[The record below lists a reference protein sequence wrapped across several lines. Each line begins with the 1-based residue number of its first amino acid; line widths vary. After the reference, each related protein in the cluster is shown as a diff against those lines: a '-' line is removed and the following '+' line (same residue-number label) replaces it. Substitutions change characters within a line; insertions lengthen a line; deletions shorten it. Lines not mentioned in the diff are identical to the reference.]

1 MQYLFTKRDIQSLL
15 RQAKD
20 FLDEK
25 NVKNAK
31 FSAEVLLSYVLK
43 IKKSDLFLNFDK
55 TISKEF
61 IQKYEYL
68 INRRSKK
75 EPIDYIIGKIDFYG
89 CEVLVDK
96 NVLIP
101 RVETEILVD
110 LICKNLEKEDLD
122 NKILIDI
129 CTGSGAIAIA
139 IKKRFPKL
147 KVYGVDI
154 SKKALE
160 IAKKNAHLNNVNIFF
175 KIGDLLSPLE
185 NIRAD
190 FIVSNPPYVSEIEY
204 KTLDDDVKYFE
215 PKKALIAKDG
225 GLEFYKKI
233 EKQIFKYTKSKAK
246 LFFEIGYSQKKDVL
260 NIFSDK
266 KYVLKQVIKDFSKKD
281 RFFFV
286 EIE

>member
-1 MQYLFTKRDIQSLL
+1 MKNFQS
-15 RQAKD
+15 KD
-20 FLDEK
+20 MLSVLKSAIEFLDDK
-25 NVKNAK
+25 NIKNAK
-31 FSAEVLLSYVLK
+31 ISAETLLAHVLK
-43 IKKSDLFLNFDK
+43 IKKNDLFLNFDK
-55 TISKEF
+55 TLLNEELKNFEKL
-61 IQKYEYL
+61 IQ
-68 INRRSKK
+68 RRSKK
-75 EPIDYIIGKIDFYG
+75 EPVEYIIGKIDFYG
-89 CEVLVDK
+89 CEIIVDK

-110 LICKNLEKEDLD
+110 LICKKLEKENLD
-122 NKILIDI
+122 GKILIDI

-139 IKKRFPKL
+139 LKKRFPKL

-160 IAKKNAHLNNVNIFF
+160 IAEKNAHLNDVNILF
-175 KIGDLLSPLE
+175 KKGDLLSPFE

-190 FIVSNPPYVSEIEY
+190 FIVSNPPYVSEIEF
-204 KTLDDDVKYFE
+204 KTLDDDVKSFE
-215 PKKALIAKDG
+215 PKIALVAKKS

-233 EKQIFKYTKSKAK
+233 EKQIFKYTKPKTK
-246 LFFEIGYSQKKDVL
+246 LFFEIGSSQKNDVL

-266 KYVLKQVIKDFSKKD
+266 KYVLNEVIKDFSKKD

>member
-1 MQYLFTKRDIQSLL
+1 MKNFQS
-15 RQAKD
+15 KD
-20 FLDEK
+20 VLSVLKSAIEFLDDK
-25 NVKNAK
+25 NIKNAK
-31 FSAEVLLSYVLK
+31 ISAETLLAHVLK

-55 TISKEF
+55 TLLNEELKSFEKL
-61 IQKYEYL
+61 IQ
-68 INRRSKK
+68 RRSKK
-75 EPIDYIIGKIDFYG
+75 EPIEYIIGKIDFYG
-89 CEVLVDK
+89 CEIIVDK

-110 LICKNLEKEDLD
+110 LICKKLEKENLD
-122 NKILIDI
+122 GKILIDI

-139 IKKRFPKL
+139 LKKRFPKL

-160 IAKKNAHLNNVNIFF
+160 IAEKNAYLNDVNILF
-175 KIGDLLSPLE
+175 KKGDLLSPFE

-190 FIVSNPPYVSEIEY
+190 FIVSNPPYVSETEF
-204 KTLDDDVKYFE
+204 KTLDDDVKSFE
-215 PKKALIAKDG
+215 PKIALVAKKS

-233 EKQIFKYTKSKAK
+233 EKQIFKYTKPKTK
-246 LFFEIGYSQKKDVL
+246 LFFEIGCSQKNDVL